1 MNRLKTTLLLIGLT
15 LLLILIGHM
24 IAGPAGA
31 LVAFVLALVM
41 NLISFWFSDRIVIG
55 MYRGKEISPQDEP
68 ELHRMIDNLS
78 QAANIP
84 KPKLYLLP
92 LNIPNAFATGRGPGH
107 ASIAVTKGILRSLN
121 SQELEGV
128 LSHEMAHIKNRDI
141 LIATV
146 AATLAGAIM
155 MIAYWGRWIAILG
168 TGDEEGGGMGLIGLI
183 LISILGPL
191 AATVIQLAISRTREY
206 EADREGAYLSGKP
219 LELANALE
227 KLEIMAR
234 TRPLRGGSLSSAHL
248 FIVNPF
254 RGDFLFRLFST
265 HPPIEERI
273 RRLRAL
279 AGLI

>member
-1 MNRLKTTLLLIGLT
+1 MDTLKTTLLLVGLT
-15 LLLILIGHM
+15 LLLIWIGYM

-31 LVAFVLALVM
+31 SVAFVLALAM

-55 MYRGKEISPQDEP
+55 MYRGKEISPGEKP
-68 ELHRMIDNLS
+68 ELHRMVDNLS

-84 KPKLYLLP
+84 KPKLYLLR
-92 LNIPNAFATGRGPGH
+92 LNVPNAFATGRGPGH
-107 ASIAVTKGILRSLN
+107 ASIAVTEGILRSLN
-121 SQELEGV
+121 SRELEGV

-155 MIAYWGRWIAILG
+155 MIAYWGRWITILG
-168 TGDEEGGGMGLIGLI
+168 TGDKKGGRMGLIGLL

-191 AATVIQLAISRTREY
+191 AATLIQLAISRTREY
-206 EADREGAYLSGKP
+206 QADREGAYLSGKP

-227 KLEIMAR
+227 KLEIMVR
-234 TRPLRGGSLSSAHL
+234 RRPLRGGSPSSAHL

-254 RGDFLFRLFST
+254 RGDSLFRLFST
-265 HPPIEERI
+265 HPPIEERV

>member
-1 MNRLKTTLLLIGLT
+1 MDTLKTTLLLVGLT
-15 LLLILIGHM
+15 LLLILIGYM

-31 LVAFVLALVM
+31 SVAFVLALAM

-55 MYRGKEISPQDEP
+55 MYRGKEISPGEKP
-68 ELHRMIDNLS
+68 ELHRMVDNLS

-84 KPKLYLLP
+84 KPKLYLLR
-92 LNIPNAFATGRGPGH
+92 LNVPNAFATGRGPGH
-107 ASIAVTKGILRSLN
+107 ASIAVTEGILRSLN
-121 SQELEGV
+121 SRELEGV

-168 TGDEEGGGMGLIGLI
+168 TGDEKGKGMGVVGLL

-191 AATVIQLAISRTREY
+191 AATLIQLAISRTREY
-206 EADREGAYLSGKP
+206 QADREGAYLSGKP

-227 KLEIMAR
+227 KLEIMVR
-234 TRPLRGGSLSSAHL
+234 RRPLRGGSPSSAHL

-254 RGDFLFRLFST
+254 RGDSLFRLFST
-265 HPPIEERI
+265 HPPIEERV